1 MSTREELLQEAGEL
15 RAKSELTEAD
25 IARVDEIVDS
35 VAKMDAQAAARK
47 AASDKLAAIAERAPK
62 AAKAVSDVVEVVG
75 KTAGE
80 RFVLSPEWQAFKS
93 RFSAGFSS
101 ATDQVD
107 LVVRDL
113 VGKAD
118 VAHRGTATTGGSAF
132 HLGSPVDDEV
142 RAQYGPLLS
151 AITTGTTDAAVIP
164 YRALTAVTPGPDIK
178 AEAKADNGTG
188 TTDAAVTPGPDIK
201 AEAAITTGAAGGVFP
216 LATIATRAD
225 TATTTTIGEA
235 LPVTDEELAD
245 DSVMVTLVGEVLMA
259 LVMQKIEGE
268 IVSGTATGDRPRGI
282 IGAPG
287 VRTQA
292 KVGTGNDA
300 IFNTLRKAL
309 TALGDSAQGAQIVLN
324 PEDLESV
331 DLAADKNG
339 RYLGAGPFGSLNLQ
353 LWGHKVIASTAVA
366 KGTAIVG
373 DLKAY
378 ELYWREQYVAQV
390 FNQHSDYA
398 LRGLSLLRGKS
409 RVIGVFRRRKDVCVA
424 TIA

>member
-62 AAKAVSDVVEVVG
+62 ATKAVSDVVEVVG

-80 RFVLSPEWQAFKS
+80 RFVLSPEWKAFKS
-93 RFSAGFSS
+93 RFASGFSS

-151 AITTGTTDAAVIP
+151 AITTGTTDASVIP

-178 AEAKADNGTG
+178 AEAKTDNGTG
-188 TTDAAVTPGPDIK
+188 T
-201 AEAAITTGAAGGVFP
+201 AGGVFP

-259 LVMQKIEGE
+259 LTMQKIEGE

-390 FNQHSDYA
+390 FNQHSDYP

>member
-25 IARVDEIVDS
+25 LARVDEIVDS

-62 AAKAVSDVVEVVG
+62 AAKAVSDVVGVVG

-118 VAHRGTATTGGSAF
+118 VAHRGAATAGGSAF
-132 HLGSPVDDEV
+132 HLGSPIDDEV

-151 AITTGTTDAAVIP
+151 AITTGTTDASVIP

-178 AEAKADNGTG
+178 AEAKTDNGTG
-188 TTDAAVTPGPDIK
+188 T
-201 AEAAITTGAAGGVFP
+201 AGGVFP

-259 LVMQKIEGE
+259 LTMQKIEGE

-390 FNQHSDYA
+390 FNQHSDYP

-409 RVIGVFRRRKDVCVA
+409 RVLGVFRRRKDVCVA

>member
-47 AASDKLAAIAERAPK
+47 AASDKLAAIAGRAPK
-62 AAKAVSDVVEVVG
+62 TAKAVSDVVEAVG

-93 RFSAGFSS
+93 RFRAGFSS

-118 VAHRGTATTGGSAF
+118 VAHRGTTTTGGSAF

-151 AITTGTTDAAVIP
+151 AITTGTTDASVIP

-178 AEAKADNGTG
+178 AEAKTDNGTG
-188 TTDAAVTPGPDIK
+188 T
-201 AEAAITTGAAGGVFP
+201 AGGVFP
-216 LATIATRAD
+216 FATIATRAD

-235 LPVTDEELAD
+235 LPITDEELAD

-259 LVMQKIEGE
+259 LTMQKIEGE

-324 PEDLESV
+324 PEDLEVV

-390 FNQHSDYA
+390 FNQHSDYP

>member
-25 IARVDEIVDS
+25 LARVDEIVDS

-62 AAKAVSDVVEVVG
+62 ATKAVSDVVEVVG

-93 RFSAGFSS
+93 RFSSGFSS

-178 AEAKADNGTG
+178 AEAKADNG
-188 TTDAAVTPGPDIK
+188 
-201 AEAAITTGAAGGVFP
+201 TGAAGGVFP